1 MVMGGL
7 PKKVTSEQV
16 PVGSEGGR
24 QVSGYSSPGRGDCAK
39 VLRKGYVWHVPGAA
53 RRPVAGVEGVRGK
66 EIGRACFPSY
76 S

>member
-1 MVMGGL
+1 MGGL

-16 PVGSEGGR
+16 PVGSEGAR

-39 VLRKGYVWHVPGAA
+39 VLRKGYARHVPGAA
-53 RRPVAGVEGVRGK
+53 RPVAGVEGVRGK
-66 EIGRACFPSY
+66 EIGRACFHSY